1 MIIDKEF
8 LREHAEHRKELRDE
22 LQRYELTYGVSYY
35 GKSPSNIDGMP
46 HVHSGGNATLD
57 SVIRDYDAETYI
69 DKLETLVNKE
79 QRQIEEV
86 LKKIVKANQ
95 KYVIRL
101 KYYHCMDWDDIADQM
116 YADIRGYCNNLEK
129 YKKKAIRVHGLALQ
143 NILKVQLETDM
154 STSLK

>member
-22 LQRYELTYGVSYY
+22 LQRYELTHGVSYY
-35 GKSPSNIDGMP
+35 GNSPSNIDGMP
-46 HVHSGGNATLD
+46 HCHSVGNATMD
-57 SVIRDYDAETYI
+57 SVIRKSDTETYI

-101 KYYHCMDWDDIADQM
+101 KYYHCLDWDDIADQM
-116 YADIRGYCNNLEK
+116 YGDIRGYYNNLDK
-129 YKKKAIRVHGLALQ
+129 YKTKCMRVHGLALQ
-143 NILKVQLETDM
+143 NILLVQKEDQTHEYRQ
-154 STSLK
+154 

>member
-22 LQRYELTYGVSYY
+22 LQRYELTHGASYY

-46 HVHSGGNATLD
+46 HVHGGGNATMD
-57 SVIRDYDAETYI
+57 SVIRKYDTETYI

-86 LKKIVKANQ
+86 LRKISKANQ

-101 KYYHCMDWDDIADQM
+101 KYYHCLDWEDITDHM
-116 YADIRGYCNNLEK
+116 YGDVRGYFEHMEK
-129 YKKKAIRVHGLALQ
+129 YKTKCIRVHGLALQ
-143 NILKVQLETDM
+143 NIIKAQKEEQM
-154 STSLK
+154 NE